1 MLPAAP
7 ALSMLCLQTS
17 PSIFY
22 EYKVPFLA
30 PWLEK
35 RLSSKRFRRQ
45 RKSCF
50 IFYFIFRAK
59 CPDSST
65 SRWPLFLGLHPAQLG
80 AFWCLCRAQ
89 VACSTHHLPRLEG
102 ETTLWQP
109 ALAAE
114 TMTLNFPCLIAVS
127 PSYLFCNVHFSR
139 HCRREKCGLNIRIG
153 RNLCCQVGRKDKDFI
168 LRNKKDTKEEQ
179 TNL

>member
-89 VACSTHHLPRLEG
+89 AACSTHRLPRLEG
-102 ETTLWQP
+102 ETTSHAVAASPGCRNSDLELSLFNCCLPQLSFLQRSFFKALQKGKMWLKYKNWPQPLLPSWQK
-109 ALAAE
+109 
-114 TMTLNFPCLIAVS
+114 
-127 PSYLFCNVHFSR
+127 R
-139 HCRREKCGLNIRIG
+139 
-153 RNLCCQVGRKDKDFI
+153 
-168 LRNKKDTKEEQ
+168 
-179 TNL
+179 